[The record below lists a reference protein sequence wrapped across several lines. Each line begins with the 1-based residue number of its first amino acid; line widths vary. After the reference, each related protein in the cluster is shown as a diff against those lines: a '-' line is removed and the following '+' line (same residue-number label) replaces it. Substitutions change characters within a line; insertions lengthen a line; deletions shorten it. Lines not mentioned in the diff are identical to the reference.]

1 MEKTFKSH
9 GKLIYDID
17 GHKGYLIEWKFV
29 SEFCKKWSKN
39 REPDQERI
47 NEMVAFFKNGGYI
60 PRMIHLAETVEE
72 GMICY
77 DGNHRKEV
85 FNICYQQNC
94 TCIVDVM
101 FSATQYDVFKN
112 FTNINK
118 AVQLPAMYIDE
129 SPFENTKTNDI
140 LKLVKQY
147 EQKYKMFLSTSPRC
161 HAPQFNRD
169 NFTDNLYSIYKAFG
183 ESLSIEQIGKL
194 LEKLNDEYSRG
205 NICKPHSSYK
215 TSIVEKCK
223 KHNFWLFI
231 DKTIQFEHLER
242 VLNQTTD

>member
-85 FNICYQQNC
+85 FNICSRQHN
-94 TCIVDVM
+94 TM
-101 FSATQYDVFKN
+101 FSKISPISTRQYN
-112 FTNINK
+112 C
-118 AVQLPAMYIDE
+118 QLC
-129 SPFENTKTNDI
+129 I
-140 LKLVKQY
+140 LMNHLLKIPKR
-147 EQKYKMFLSTSPRC
+147 T
-161 HAPQFNRD
+161 
-169 NFTDNLYSIYKAFG
+169 I
-183 ESLSIEQIGKL
+183 SLNS
-194 LEKLNDEYSRG
+194 
-205 NICKPHSSYK
+205 
-215 TSIVEKCK
+215 
-223 KHNFWLFI
+223 
-231 DKTIQFEHLER
+231 
-242 VLNQTTD
+242 